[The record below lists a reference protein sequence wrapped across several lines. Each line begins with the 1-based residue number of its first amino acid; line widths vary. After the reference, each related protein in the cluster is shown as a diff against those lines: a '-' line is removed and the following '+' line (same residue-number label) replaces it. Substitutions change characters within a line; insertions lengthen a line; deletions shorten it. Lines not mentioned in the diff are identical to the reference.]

1 MLFQS
6 TTDLLKYLVTKNC
19 LHKVEVDMEF
29 ITHELN
35 FHPPILND
43 GLRTHLKNYLYE
55 YCYMSGTYL
64 FETRNN
70 NLYLLMQ
77 GVHNGGDDDMEI
89 GNGLLDFIAEILIN
103 KYQFEIDKDT
113 IEINLDAHYNIHK
126 SNAVCL
132 SNIKIE
138 FFDERQDEEIV
149 VKITKVLENKIA
161 KEIFKLM
168 KKFTSHFKITS
179 FEVHIEESISRVIY
193 EGEDELLLKPDS
205 LTFEFN

>member
-89 GNGLLDFIAEILIN
+89 GIGLLDFIAETLNN
-103 KYQFEIDKDT
+103 KYQFQIDKET
-113 IEINLDAHYNIHK
+113 IEIKLDALFDNKK
-126 SNAVCL
+126 SNVVNL
-132 SNIKIE
+132 SNVRIK
-138 FFDERQDEEIV
+138 FYDERQDEEIV
-149 VKITKVLENKIA
+149 VKITKALENKIA
-161 KEIFKLM
+161 KEILILM
-168 KKFTSHFKITS
+168 KKFTCHFKMTS

-193 EGEDELLLKPDS
+193 EGEDEILLKPDS